1 MRAADAI
8 AQSRPTA
15 PPHAPGAG
23 RRVLLLQGPRS
34 PFFARLADALEEAG
48 AQTRRVLF
56 CPGDELHWI
65 GRPALRWRGAL
76 GDWPAACA
84 RILAQTDATDVVGLG
99 DGRALHRAGFAEA
112 RKAGALVHVV
122 EQGWLRPGWLTL
134 EPDALGA
141 WRPDW
146 STPPP
151 PAAPASAEKGA
162 PFAQWAAMDVAHDL
176 ATLAAGWALYPGY
189 RRHALANP
197 LAEWLGWAGK
207 LALWQA
213 RRAARA
219 RALREMAAVEAR
231 GAPLFLFALQ
241 LETDFQIRDRGPEGG
256 VRAALETALAS
267 FARAAPAGA
276 RLIVKPHPLDPQPW
290 RWRRLASAG
299 GALFL
304 DGGGVEAL
312 FPRLAGVVTVNSTVG
327 LSALRAGAP
336 TAALGGA
343 VYEPLTQRGA
353 LDDFWRAP
361 QAPPPARVA
370 EFVDRIAAEIQ
381 TPGAFDGPGMA
392 AGAKGVARL
401 ILRRAPASRGK
412 TP

>member
-1 MRAADAI
+1 MRAAAMT
-8 AQSRPTA
+8 ANRPTA
-15 PPHAPGAG
+15 PAPAPGAG

-34 PFFARLADALEEAG
+34 PFFARLSDALEAMG
-48 AQTRRVLF
+48 AETRRVLF

-65 GRPALRWRGAL
+65 GRPALRWRGPLAQ
-76 GDWPAACA
+76 WPAACA
-84 RILAQTDATDVVGLG
+84 RMLAETGATDVVGLG
-99 DGRALHRAGFAEA
+99 DGRALHRAGFAQA

-146 STPPP
+146 SAPRP

-162 PFAQWAAMDVAHDL
+162 PFAAWAAMDVAHDL

-197 LAEWLGWAGK
+197 LAEWLGWGGK
-207 LALWQA
+207 LARWPA

-219 RALREMAAVEAR
+219 QALREMAATQAR

-241 LETDFQIRDRGPEGG
+241 LETDFQIRDRGPAGG

-276 RLIVKPHPLDPQPW
+276 RLVVKPHPLDPQPW
-290 RWRRLASAG
+290 RWARLAAAG

-304 DGGGVEAL
+304 DGGAVEPL
-312 FPRLAGVVTVNSTVG
+312 FPQLAGVVTVNSTVG
-327 LSALRAGAP
+327 LAALRAGTPA
-336 TAALGGA
+336 AALGGA
-343 VYEPLTQRGA
+343 VYGPLTHPGP

-361 QAPPPARVA
+361 QAPSPARVA
-370 EFVDRIAAEIQ
+370 EFVDRMAAEIQ

-392 AGAKGVARL
+392 VGAEGAARL
-401 ILRRAPASRGK
+401 ILRRAPGSGGG